1 MRLSLLALLVPV
13 LVGCTEA
20 EQASVP
26 IYTVQSQPLVIEIP
40 GFGELDA
47 TQAQLINSPGRQ
59 PMVIDWIAEENSL
72 VKKGDLVVRF
82 DSERLSLES
91 REEELEMLLIDQD
104 IEAKHA
110 EKVEQK
116 TALQSDKALIG
127 KEFEF
132 VDAFAIDDLRLYS
145 KLEIIDT
152 LSNRDYLGAKDAF
165 IEWKTDSIG
174 ERIQSSVD
182 VLDIRKG
189 GHAKKF
195 ERHTQ
200 ALNSLEVRAPYD
212 GLLVYQKNWRGEKA
226 SVGKTIFS
234 GDVIA
239 KIPNLSQM
247 QAVIHVLDKDAIG
260 LSAGQKATVTLESA
274 PDLIINGQVKSV
286 SGFSRTIQRGNPTKY
301 FDVIVSL
308 DTNQQQLKPGNKV
321 SAKITVKDAGQT
333 LLIPLQAIFTDQSS
347 NYIYV
352 KQGRKF
358 EKRTIETGDK
368 NLHFIEVKSG
378 LAEGEQIA
386 LSLPEGQI

>member
-1 MRLSLLALLVPV
+1 MRLSLLALLVPI

-247 QAVIHVLDKDAIG
+247 QAVINVLDKDAIG

-321 SAKITVKDAGQT
+321 SANITVKDAGQT

-352 KQGRKF
+352 KQGREF

-378 LAEGEQIA
+378 LAEGERIA